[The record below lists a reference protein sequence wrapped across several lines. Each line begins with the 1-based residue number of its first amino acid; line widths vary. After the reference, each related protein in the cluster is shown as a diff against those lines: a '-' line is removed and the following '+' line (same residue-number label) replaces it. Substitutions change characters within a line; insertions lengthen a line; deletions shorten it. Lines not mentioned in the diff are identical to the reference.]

1 MADIYARIDDE
12 RRRITFSLSKEC
24 FLAFVAGKTHNE
36 LYLPLTENW
45 KRRLFDQ
52 GWHLRRS
59 LLDYEV
65 EVKHQA
71 SGTTLRKKLT
81 GGSVR
86 MVPLR
91 PFENGGRH
99 IVVYLC

>member
-1 MADIYARIDDE
+1 MADIIARIDDDKK
-12 RRRITFSLSKEC
+12 RLSFSLTNEC
-24 FLAFVAGKTHNE
+24 YAAFVAGKTHNE
-36 LYLPLTENW
+36 LYLPLTERW
-45 KRRLFDQ
+45 KRRLFDT
-52 GWHLRRS
+52 GWHLRQS

-65 EVKHQA
+65 EVRNKEEESTA
-71 SGTTLRKKLT
+71 RRII

-99 IVVYLC
+99 IVVYLR